1 MPIPPRI
8 FLIGYRGTGKTT
20 VAKLLAERLSSAWVD
35 SDDLIE
41 QEAGQSIAEI
51 FSQQGEAFFRDL
63 EEKAVAELVSGEP
76 RIVSLGGGAILRNA
90 TRDRLRGE
98 QVVWLK
104 ASPQV
109 LAERLT
115 SDTATADRR
124 PSLTGQGVA
133 EEIEQVLAVRTPI
146 YEQCATIVVDT
157 QGRTPAEVAEQ
168 IASRMA
174 AAGEGDSPFAG
185 SS

>member
-1 MPIPPRI
+1 MPISHSI

-20 VAKLLAERLSSAWVD
+20 VAKLLAGQLKAEWID

-41 QEAGQSIAEI
+41 QEAKQCIADI
-51 FSQQGEAFFRDL
+51 FSQQGEPVFRDL
-63 EEKAVAELVSGEP
+63 EEKVVAELATSQP
-76 RIVSLGGGAILRNA
+76 RIVSLGGGAVLRPA
-90 TRDRLRGE
+90 TRDRLKGQ

-109 LAERLT
+109 LAERLAEDGT
-115 SDTATADRR
+115 TADRR

-146 YEQCATIVVDT
+146 YEECATIVVDT
-157 QGRTPAEVAEQ
+157 QGCTPQQVAEQ
-168 IASRMA
+168 IAEHMIPTS
-174 AAGEGDSPFAG
+174 GG
-185 SS
+185 S